1 MKKIPTLFV
10 REFEGH
16 KIKRITREFT
26 NEECKRAFLEGTPT
40 IKFDGACCAIIDG
53 GLYKRYDAKNG
64 KPVPEGAIKCQ
75 KEPDPI
81 TGHLPCWVKVE
92 YLNPAD
98 IWFRKA
104 YENYEMLYGAPEGGT
119 YEAIGKHF
127 QGNPYNRCYD
137 ILIPHGRDIT
147 ILEERTFEGVKK
159 FLETFPQEGLVF
171 WLDGKPIC
179 KIKRTDFGLKWPI
192 KEKENE

>member
-26 NEECKRAFLEGTPT
+26 NDECKRAFLEG
-40 IKFDGACCAIIDG
+40 
-53 GLYKRYDAKNG
+53 
-64 KPVPEGAIKCQ
+64 AIKCQ
-75 KEPDPI
+75 EEPDPI

-104 YENYEMLYGAPEGGT
+104 YENYEMLYDAPEDGT

-147 ILEERTFEGVKK
+147 ILEDRTFEGVKK

-171 WLDGKPIC
+171 WLDGKPIA
-179 KIKRTDFGLKWPI
+179 KS
-192 KEKENE
+192 KEQTSALNGQLRRKNEFYAHRHYNCFNG